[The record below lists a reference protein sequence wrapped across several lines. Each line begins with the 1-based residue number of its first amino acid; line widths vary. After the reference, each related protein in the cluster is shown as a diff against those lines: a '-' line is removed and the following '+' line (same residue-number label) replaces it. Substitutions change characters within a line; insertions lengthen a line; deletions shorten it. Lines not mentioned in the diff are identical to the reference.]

1 MLKVTEM
8 PFASASAFES
18 SIPGKQA
25 GAVLLEALVAILVF
39 SFGVLAIVGLQASSI
54 KSSSDA
60 KYRADAAFLA
70 NQILGMMWADARA
83 NLSSYAHRSS
93 GANCN
98 FNGGSGNANVIS
110 WLGTAA
116 DPGTVVGSLPGA
128 TTDNQQITVDAAT
141 GLVTVTICWR
151 MPQSPAPHSYTT
163 TARING

>member
-1 MLKVTEM
+1 MSFA
-8 PFASASAFES
+8 PSFASP
-18 SIPGKQA
+18 IPGKQA

-60 KYRADAAFLA
+60 KYRADAASLA

-83 NLSSYAHRSS
+83 SLSSYAHRSS

-98 FNGGSGNANVIS
+98 FNGGSSNNANVTA

-116 DPGTVVGSLPGA
+116 TPGTVVGSLPGA
-128 TTDNQQITVDAAT
+128 TADNQQITVDVAT

-151 MPQSPAPHSYTT
+151 MPQDSASHSYTT
-163 TARING
+163 IARING